1 MAACTKLSTFFAKN
15 EISKLFLNNSKIFQQ
30 STRTHFN
37 CLGEKKTKYP
47 VTQRK
52 KPKIPPRPSDRIIW
66 PDADSVKERGFLRPQ
81 KGYIPPSDIEA
92 RLNDVF
98 EKVAGT
104 TEKSMSLQDPSVKFN
119 LLDSCHEEFNH
130 KVPNSLLHKINSL
143 DDVYNYYLTS
153 VDVRTPLEA
162 LKTRDLPP
170 NLHILYDY
178 HRFAD
183 DSSKFDGVTAY
194 PQNNNVVT
202 GLKMKKKYK
211 GFDAPQPKP
220 EYEDELKL

>member
-1 MAACTKLSTFFAKN
+1 
-15 EISKLFLNNSKIFQQ
+15 
-30 STRTHFN
+30 
-37 CLGEKKTKYP
+37 
-47 VTQRK
+47 
-52 KPKIPPRPSDRIIW
+52 
-66 PDADSVKERGFLRPQ
+66 
-81 KGYIPPSDIEA
+81 
-92 RLNDVF
+92 
-98 EKVAGT
+98 
-104 TEKSMSLQDPSVKFN
+104 
-119 LLDSCHEEFNH
+119 
-130 KVPNSLLHKINSL
+130 
-143 DDVYNYYLTS
+143 DVYNYYLTS